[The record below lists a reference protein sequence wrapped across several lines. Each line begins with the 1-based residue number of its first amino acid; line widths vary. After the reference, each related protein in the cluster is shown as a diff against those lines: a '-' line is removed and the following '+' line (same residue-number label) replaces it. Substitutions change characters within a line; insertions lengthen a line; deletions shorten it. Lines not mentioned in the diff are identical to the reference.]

1 VSVTASPQGF
11 HVELQSLQA
20 IFSGGVAFKTP
31 IISPGVPQSPPNSD
45 FKLFENETEADDA
58 RYTQTVP
65 FVTYFTSS
73 VSGLAAGSPVEVF
86 GLQVGVV
93 SDVKLTLDPQVG
105 RARARVAFDL
115 QPQRM
120 PGARAAEGGLT
131 PEQITASLVR
141 EGMRATLTS
150 SNFLTGQQVV
160 SLQYVPGA
168 PPAVVSTEGIALV
181 LPSQSGG
188 LDNITTSLS
197 DIATKL
203 DNIPFDQI
211 GRDLAG
217 TMHSVHAAIQ
227 GPELKQTMHDLAE
240 TMAEIR
246 QISRKADA
254 GLTPAL
260 KRLPQLSQDLEQ
272 TVAKASALLGENGY
286 GGNSDFSRNLNRVL
300 DQLNET
306 ARSIR
311 LLADFLDRHPEALI
325 RGRTGQAGER

>member
-1 VSVTASPQGF
+1 
-11 HVELQSLQA
+11 
-20 IFSGGVAFKTP
+20 
-31 IISPGVPQSPPNSD
+31 
-45 FKLFENETEADDA
+45 
-58 RYTQTVP
+58 
-65 FVTYFTSS
+65 
-73 VSGLAAGSPVEVF
+73 
-86 GLQVGVV
+86 
-93 SDVKLTLDPQVG
+93 
-105 RARARVAFDL
+105 
-115 QPQRM
+115 
-120 PGARAAEGGLT
+120 
-131 PEQITASLVR
+131 
-141 EGMRATLTS
+141 
-150 SNFLTGQQVV
+150 VV